1 MELPARRSNLASSQW
16 ADPVEFAQHHQFD
29 EKGGHV
35 WLGRSPLD
43 GAPIG
48 FADNRHVCLAGN
60 TRGGK
65 GTSIILPNICSWPGS
80 MVVVDPKGE
89 NATVAAARRG
99 QGSDFC
105 EGMGQAVHIL
115 DPFNVVVG
123 QDAYQSHFNPLDALD
138 PEHPE
143 VIDRAAMIA
152 DALVVVR
159 EDSKDPF
166 WEESA
171 RAMVKALLLH
181 IITWPLL
188 DGERNLITLRDMV
201 VRGDWLAV
209 ESLQETGYDDIP
221 AAQTL
226 LWQSLKNNNAL
237 NGIIS
242 GMGETYLSMM
252 KKNPKGFDGVRQTVI
267 TNTEF
272 LDSPGMRECL
282 CRSDFEL
289 SELKTRAEGMSLF
302 LSLPQRYIP
311 THFRWLRMMVS
322 LVTNEMEIVR
332 QQPATG
338 HPMMMVLDEFAGLER
353 MKSIENAV
361 AQIAGYGVKLFF
373 VLQSLEQL
381 KAVYKDRWE
390 TFLANTGVKI
400 FFGLNDYFSR
410 EYISKMLGE
419 TEVYRDVQTSS
430 EGSGSSRTITEGTS
444 EGESESRGES
454 LSRGRSTNYTEGESY
469 SESKGHSE
477 SRTTGES
484 RGFSKS
490 TGGSSSHST
499 NQNTNQSRNYGT
511 NQGRNSS
518 YGFGGGGSS
527 FGSSAGSNEGSSF
540 GSSSGHTDSKGRTF
554 SKSFSINKNS
564 SQTFGLNQNQTRGR
578 SSSVAH
584 GENESSSESITQSK
598 NFNRTQS
605 ESIAESSN
613 QTTGVNQVLH
623 HRPLITPDEIGL
635 CLSPLDDPSHPQYPG
650 FALIVPSDGRA
661 TAVRRC
667 NYYEDDQF
675 TCWYDAHPDF
685 PNHAPPAKSIEIE
698 ILWRGYS
705 ECSDL
710 SYFPEISS
718 RDAQIQW
725 HRGDQS
731 KVHSGEHI
739 ATVGPYRYKPDRHTK
754 RAEKECGSEYEI
766 IDVETGERHHKIHAS
781 ASGVLSIETNA
792 NGRIG
797 YIRTSRRDNLI
808 GLPEDL
814 TNRLKRSLDTLVK
827 KYRFLKGAGKTL
839 GIKHFDPSE
848 YNAYGASL
856 EYKWCIEE
864 GAKVERGQK
873 LADIEF
879 TFLEYTLDE
888 YLYQKRQYKIELA
901 SPRDGHVSKIS
912 SMQEMVDSNCAI
924 KVKYNSE
931 YSRKLEGNPYAVPK
945 DLASLKSRNAKNRKY
960 VEDHAIFLLV
970 GGLDKPNLTFNWGSL
985 SEKGSVIG
993 KNQPHL
999 PMMGLNFC
1007 KPTERDRSMVM
1018 DCPQDYLLELY
1029 SPNDGYLLH
1038 AESHDDIETIIPSM
1052 PRYAVERKN
1061 RVIIFVPKPETQAP
1075 KVTDSKFES
1084 YIRECASIFFAD
1096 ILGAKKG
1103 TARNAVENE
1112 LVLWEENSKDSLIDS
1127 IFRKGKKQITE
1138 NIYKER
1144 VKLIKSRTNIDP
1156 FVIEDRMIN
1165 VNRSVKPDPFA
1176 IYSKW
1181 VHPMIFK

>member
-123 QDAYQSHFNPLDALD
+123 QEAYQSHFNPLDALD

-400 FFGLNDYFSR
+400 FFGLNDHFSR

-554 SKSFSINKNS
+554 NKSFSINKNS
-564 SQTFGLNQNQTRGR
+564 SQTFGFNQNQTHGR

-613 QTTGVNQVLH
+613 KTTGVNQVLH

-650 FALIVPSDGRA
+650 FALIVPSDGRP

-667 NYYEDDQF
+667 NYFEDGQF
-675 TCWYDAHPDF
+675 IGWYDAHPDF
-685 PNHAPPAKSIEIE
+685 PQFAPPKFLQSVNIIGLPTISDTQYSGELRKLVNVFIEDEECIGLKWKFPSGDDVSFDQPLAHAGPFRFREMNHLKHVSPKVFHPSIVNSPDGKSFFVRVRAPQSGRLKCYHRPDGIEIGE
-698 ILWRGYS
+698 IQTNRRIQYS
-705 ECSDL
+705 ERNLLAPVPLDFFSEYL
-710 SYFPEISS
+710 SEI
-718 RDAQIQW
+718 DAGIEARKEEEKQKREERRRQKEE
-725 HRGDQS
+725 RKQKD
-731 KVHSGEHI
+731 EAEARRI
-739 ATVGPYRYKPDRHTK
+739 ALEKEAAEK
-754 RAEKECGSEYEI
+754 RAAEAAEKERLRKIEAARLE
-766 IDVETGERHHKIHAS
+766 EERAKKEKILRFFKNPITIGLS
-781 ASGVLSIETNA
+781 AVLLISAIAGPILYSKHQDKQGWLNERKSVFYALVAADFMDEPVFSSPNAHNAYIKDGQLSFFSSNGLSI
-792 NGRIG
+792 
-797 YIRTSRRDNLI
+797 
-808 GLPEDL
+808 
-814 TNRLKRSLDTLVK
+814 
-827 KYRFLKGAGKTL
+827 
-839 GIKHFDPSE
+839 
-848 YNAYGASL
+848 
-856 EYKWCIEE
+856 
-864 GAKVERGQK
+864 
-873 LADIEF
+873 
-879 TFLEYTLDE
+879 
-888 YLYQKRQYKIELA
+888 
-901 SPRDGHVSKIS
+901 
-912 SMQEMVDSNCAI
+912 
-924 KVKYNSE
+924 
-931 YSRKLEGNPYAVPK
+931 
-945 DLASLKSRNAKNRKY
+945 
-960 VEDHAIFLLV
+960 
-970 GGLDKPNLTFNWGSL
+970 
-985 SEKGSVIG
+985 
-993 KNQPHL
+993 
-999 PMMGLNFC
+999 
-1007 KPTERDRSMVM
+1007 
-1018 DCPQDYLLELY
+1018 
-1029 SPNDGYLLH
+1029 
-1038 AESHDDIETIIPSM
+1038 HDDIGKFLTEDRQRFEKLVIDHAERNRNYIADWMIKSLGSNYRSKEFNALILANSRQRPGAQKIKLSQLRTYSGLIHACETIVANLRPIKDTYTPEG
-1052 PRYAVERKN
+1052 YKIYLN
-1061 RVIIFVPKPETQAP
+1061 RVYNNLNRFLEQDKLLKTKGIEVPSAM
-1075 KVTDSKFES
+1075 
-1084 YIRECASIFFAD
+1084 
-1096 ILGAKKG
+1096 
-1103 TARNAVENE
+1103 
-1112 LVLWEENSKDSLIDS
+1112 
-1127 IFRKGKKQITE
+1127 
-1138 NIYKER
+1138 ER
-1144 VKLIKSRTNIDP
+1144 VGTL
-1156 FVIEDRMIN
+1156 
-1165 VNRSVKPDPFA
+1165 
-1176 IYSKW
+1176 
-1181 VHPMIFK
+1181 

>member
-1 MELPARRSNLASSQW
+1 MELPARRNNLASSQW
-16 ADPVEFAQHHQFD
+16 ADPVEFSQHHQFD
-29 EKGGHV
+29 ENGGHV

-43 GAPIG
+43 GAPLG

-209 ESLQETGYDDIP
+209 ESIQETGYDDIP

-226 LWQSLKNNNAL
+226 LWQSLKNNHAL
-237 NGIIS
+237 NGIIA

-272 LDSPGMRECL
+272 FDSPGMRECL

-400 FFGLNDYFSR
+400 FFGLNDHFSR

-430 EGSGSSRTITEGTS
+430 EGSGTSRTITEGTS
-444 EGESESRGES
+444 EGESESHGES

-490 TGGSSSHST
+490 TGSSSSHST

-554 SKSFSINKNS
+554 NKSFSINKNS
-564 SQTFGLNQNQTRGR
+564 SQTFGLNQNQTHGR

-635 CLSPLDDPSHPQYPG
+635 CLSPLADASHPQYPG
-650 FALIVPSDGRA
+650 FSLIVPSDGRP

-667 NYYEDDQF
+667 NYFEDSQF
-675 TCWYDAHPDF
+675 IGWYDAHPDHPQF
-685 PNHAPPAKSIEIE
+685 APPKFLQQAE
-698 ILWRGYS
+698 IL
-705 ECSDL
+705 
-710 SYFPEISS
+710 
-718 RDAQIQW
+718 
-725 HRGDQS
+725 
-731 KVHSGEHI
+731 
-739 ATVGPYRYKPDRHTK
+739 
-754 RAEKECGSEYEI
+754 
-766 IDVETGERHHKIHAS
+766 
-781 ASGVLSIETNA
+781 
-792 NGRIG
+792 
-797 YIRTSRRDNLI
+797 
-808 GLPEDL
+808 
-814 TNRLKRSLDTLVK
+814 
-827 KYRFLKGAGKTL
+827 
-839 GIKHFDPSE
+839 
-848 YNAYGASL
+848 
-856 EYKWCIEE
+856 
-864 GAKVERGQK
+864 
-873 LADIEF
+873 
-879 TFLEYTLDE
+879 
-888 YLYQKRQYKIELA
+888 
-901 SPRDGHVSKIS
+901 
-912 SMQEMVDSNCAI
+912 
-924 KVKYNSE
+924 
-931 YSRKLEGNPYAVPK
+931 
-945 DLASLKSRNAKNRKY
+945 
-960 VEDHAIFLLV
+960 
-970 GGLDKPNLTFNWGSL
+970 
-985 SEKGSVIG
+985 
-993 KNQPHL
+993 
-999 PMMGLNFC
+999 
-1007 KPTERDRSMVM
+1007 
-1018 DCPQDYLLELY
+1018 
-1029 SPNDGYLLH
+1029 
-1038 AESHDDIETIIPSM
+1038 
-1052 PRYAVERKN
+1052 
-1061 RVIIFVPKPETQAP
+1061 
-1075 KVTDSKFES
+1075 
-1084 YIRECASIFFAD
+1084 
-1096 ILGAKKG
+1096 
-1103 TARNAVENE
+1103 
-1112 LVLWEENSKDSLIDS
+1112 
-1127 IFRKGKKQITE
+1127 
-1138 NIYKER
+1138 
-1144 VKLIKSRTNIDP
+1144 
-1156 FVIEDRMIN
+1156 
-1165 VNRSVKPDPFA
+1165 
-1176 IYSKW
+1176 
-1181 VHPMIFK
+1181 